1 MLLRTLPMVAMSL
14 TLATNTDAS
23 MLLPLSQLLQPLRR
37 AAAGIVVAGTLALS
51 PSASAAE
58 VWNSVNGQVRLAD
71 RLVFPKQLRRP
82 RLLGSGGGG
91 AVFSFEESQVV
102 VKVSWL
108 GSAASVERECSILN
122 ILEQNGVQGVE
133 RCLAQQPYPE
143 DARRV
148 MIALEPLVDD
158 AVANTMDVDAS
169 LRPHAIRCIM
179 RTMVQMLAA
188 NVVTV
193 DVQPLISKQTGDAL
207 FIDLTEAKVL
217 VPPLSFLDV
226 ALMSS
231 FCTEMSALIP
241 ESLLPVAS
249 TALLDELQALE
260 QSGVDLSDQAYDV
273 LRNQPFMSQETL
285 DYIHSKTGKGI
296 E

>member
-1 MLLRTLPMVAMSL
+1 MLLS
-14 TLATNTDAS
+14 
-23 MLLPLSQLLQPLRR
+23 LSQLHQPLRR
-37 AAAGIVVAGTLALS
+37 AAATIVVVGTLALS
-51 PSASAAE
+51 PRASAAE
-58 VWNSVNGQVRLAD
+58 VWNLVNGQVQLAD
-71 RLVFPKQLRRP
+71 PIVFPKQLRRP

-91 AVFSFEESQVV
+91 AVFSFEKSHVV

-108 GSAASVERECSILN
+108 GSAASVERECTILKV
-122 ILEQNGVQGVE
+122 LERNGVQGVE

-148 MIALEPLVDD
+148 MIALEPLVED
-158 AVANTMDVDAS
+158 ADANPRDVDAS

-193 DVQPLISKQTGDAL
+193 DVQPLISKQTGDVL

-241 ESLLPVAS
+241 ESLLVVAS
-249 TALLDELQALE
+249 TALLHELQALE
-260 QSGVDLSDQAYDV
+260 QKGVDLSDQTYDV
-273 LRNQPFMSQETL
+273 LRNQPFMSQEAL
-285 DYIHSKTGKGI
+285 DYIDAKTEKGI
-296 E
+296 R